1 MSLILTVQLSAL
13 AGIIIGG
20 PLGIAL
26 GVYLIKRPGAIRAQR
41 ARNVV
46 AAAKRSSARV
56 QCVGRGM
63 QNE

>member
-26 GVYLIKRPGAIRAQR
+26 GVLLFCK
-41 ARNVV
+41 
-46 AAAKRSSARV
+46 
-56 QCVGRGM
+56 
-63 QNE
+63 